1 MELQVLK
8 SKAKS
13 LAKKAIIVPAVLALS
28 VTAAHA
34 GTDTTFDDISMM
46 ISDWSKGSLGK
57 TLALATFVVGI
68 GMGVIRQSV
77 MAAAVGV
84 GSALVLNY
92 GPTVIDTTFTALI

>member
-1 MELQVLK
+1 MKLK
-8 SKAKS
+8 S
-13 LAKKAIIVPAVLALS
+13 LKKVAIALPAAVALS
-28 VTAAHA
+28 IGAAHA
-34 GTDTTFDDISMM
+34 GTDTTFDDISLM
-46 ISDWSKGSLGK
+46 IADWSKGSLGK

-92 GPTVIDTTFTALI
+92 GPGVIDTTFTALI